1 MKTGDKVWIVTK
13 ATFHRQLFSNMVAVS
28 VNGSDNS
35 VDLQMVKPEQVFAAK
50 PESNEVL
57 AKRIA
62 ELERQLVE
70 AKAACGNWDKQPLA
84 EANRKLAAIHVAC
97 TDTDFWVYDSEWL
110 KKLRE
115 AIEDSAK

>member
-1 MKTGDKVWIVTK
+1 MKTGDKVWIVTE

-28 VNGSDNS
+28 VNGSNNS
-35 VDLQMVKPEQVFAAK
+35 VHLQMVKPEQVFAAK

-70 AKAACGNWDKQPLA
+70 AKAACGNWGEQPLA
-84 EANRKLAAIHVAC
+84 EANRKLAAIQAAWNEHAYDNNLDGWVA
-97 TDTDFWVYDSEWL
+97 
-110 KKLRE
+110 LRE
-115 AIEDSAK
+115 AIEGKDK